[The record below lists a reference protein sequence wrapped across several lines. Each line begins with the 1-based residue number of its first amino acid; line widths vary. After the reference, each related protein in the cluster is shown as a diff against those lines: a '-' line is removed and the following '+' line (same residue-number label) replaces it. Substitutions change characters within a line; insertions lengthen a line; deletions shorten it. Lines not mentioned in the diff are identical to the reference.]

1 MVKINKSLLVI
12 GGTGFIG
19 SNLLK
24 KAKKLGFSSTSISLR
39 KPNKKN
45 FVPGVKYIM
54 LDITKKEKLKS

>member
-39 KPNKKN
+39 KPNKKFCARSKIYN
-45 FVPGVKYIM
+45 A
-54 LDITKKEKLKS
+54 